1 MLYIEIEI
9 DKGGK
14 MISIPKT
21 IAADVLFQAID
32 TKNKEKTAE
41 FVELFMGSLESIQ
54 IQDRKI
60 EENRNKLLEH
70 ERDIREILETMKE
83 GFKSVDKRFD
93 DLIHQ
98 MDKRFDDLIHQ
109 MDKRFEQ
116 VDKRFDDINKRFNQL
131 TWLIGIVFITL
142 NFTIVFL
149 KFFSN

>member
-21 IAADVLFQAID
+21 IAADVLFQAIE

-54 IQDRKI
+54 VQDRKI

>member
-9 DKGGK
+9 DKGGR

-21 IAADVLFQAID
+21 IAADVLFQAIE

-54 IQDRKI
+54 VQDSKI

-98 MDKRFDDLIHQ
+98 MDKRFEQ
-109 MDKRFEQ
+109 VDKRFEQ

-149 KFFSN
+149 KFYSN